1 VYGFVENLI
10 TNHKLEKITKLT
22 PRVNKHIIRD
32 AMVAI
37 RDDYDVSN
45 IDRAGISEMIGEYM
59 KNVYTQYKH
68 DKADINML
76 IDYIVESKLYVGA
89 SIYQK
94 YTPDNNNAVS
104 EKTDIN
110 RVIVIMHLMSIY
122 GFNCGVQTV
131 LGLENN
137 LPGYEDCKI
146 DRLVLK
152 DCAYEIFNRV
162 DRLSE
167 TYEHIPSIET
177 VMLLLL
183 AFNVDRGL
191 LNTKYYR
198 PITECLSSP
207 EEETKPGYLDYLA
220 KYIDIF
226 YQVVS
231 EDSRID
237 PKMFMAKVSR
247 VRVSCKRIISDGI
260 TYLIL

>member
-1 VYGFVENLI
+1 
-10 TNHKLEKITKLT
+10 
-22 PRVNKHIIRD
+22 
-32 AMVAI
+32 
-37 RDDYDVSN
+37 
-45 IDRAGISEMIGEYM
+45 
-59 KNVYTQYKH
+59 
-68 DKADINML
+68 
-76 IDYIVESKLYVGA
+76 
-89 SIYQK
+89 
-94 YTPDNNNAVS
+94 
-104 EKTDIN
+104 
-110 RVIVIMHLMSIY
+110 
-122 GFNCGVQTV
+122 
-131 LGLENN
+131 
-137 LPGYEDCKI
+137 
-146 DRLVLK
+146 
-152 DCAYEIFNRV
+152 
-162 DRLSE
+162 
-167 TYEHIPSIET
+167 
-177 VMLLLL
+177 MLLLL